1 MSGTVT
7 TDGEVIEETELP
19 AEISDSSSAR
29 ELIERACKL
38 LDVPNQPPEAGIAL
52 THATQAVEWLLKGGL

>member
-7 TDGEVIEETELP
+7 TDGEVIEETELS
-19 AEISDSSSAR
+19 AEISDNSTAR
-29 ELIERACKL
+29 ELLERACKL
-38 LDVPNQPPEAGIAL
+38 LDVPNLPSEAGIAL